1 MGRWLSD
8 NVFASQSWDSVTL
21 VDTVEASAGLVEAV
35 SRYPAGVASAA
46 VTEGGADGI
55 PLSEVRDLTSG
66 ATTDLGREYAVVC
79 FAVPPRILPALA
91 ARIVPALAATSQV
104 LVSAQGMQAPLEALA
119 AVAGERPVIGMH
131 ALFDVGSRQLEGQ
144 AVYVVP
150 AGDPHPNAHR
160 WLVELVRGLG
170 GTVKFGTAAKHDAS
184 MTVVQALAHQALLGF
199 AGAVVSSGL
208 DLHDDVWAARTPLF
222 ETLFGLAVR
231 VLDEAQQPTVAAIQ
245 TVLDGPGASAALQ
258 QAAEAVA
265 GDVAAGAAVG
275 DPAVVE
281 ARIAAIRERF
291 SGALFDTVRGTAAAA
306 VVAAQ
311 SKRLQLAHHQRT
323 GQLVGIRPLGRAD
336 AIRVGRI
343 VEVDPVEVT
352 IDEVLVGR
360 RGRAALLDGPGA
372 QNAARLGLG
381 GKVRRTVFSLG
392 HVDLVVGDDLDRELS
407 SWLAYLR
414 RDVRFLVPESVAGS
428 GVAEVVA
435 PVPGIGH
442 SELVSEVVR
451 TGQRSVVVRVEVRV
465 DRDVDDMVEQLRR
478 RVGDA
483 FRWPRGLSLPLV
495 TPTDR
500 VTYLGPAGTFSEVAA
515 AHLATDLGMPSARL
529 VPVDSFDQ
537 VLGSVAAGG
546 VAVLP
551 ITSSSSGLVSR
562 SADALLRYAGDLTA
576 GGVIDVAVR
585 IDAYIRED
593 LRLDELHGAPVYSHP
608 QALAQCSAFIRRWG
622 LVPSPCAS
630 TADALRTVSESVRP
644 AVALAGE
651 GRGEGLHLKVAERE
665 VDDLSGS
672 VTRFLILGLPGCFG
686 DLVGGSAPTLR
697 SIYLAESLTHVAEVM
712 GSAVGEPGFDEVL
725 SDAAGRA
732 LWVTSRTVVGSPGG
746 AAARHTAEVGAVDGA
761 AGRHT
766 SGVDTTGGAAGRHTS
781 GFGAAA
787 MRSLGRAPWSPRT
800 PVVRVEI

>member
-8 NVFASQSWDSVTL
+8 NVFASQDWDSVTL

-35 SRYPAGVASAA
+35 SRYPAGVATAA

-55 PLSEVRDLTSG
+55 PLSDVRDLASG
-66 ATTDLGREYAVVC
+66 VPTDLGREYAVVC
-79 FAVPPRILPALA
+79 FAVPPRILPPLA
-91 ARIVPALAATSQV
+91 ARIVPQLAATSQV
-104 LVSAQGMQAPLEALA
+104 LVSAQGMQAPLEAVA

-170 GTVKFGTAAKHDAS
+170 GTVKFGTAAKHDLS
-184 MTVVQALAHQALLGF
+184 MTYVQALAHQALLGF

-245 TVLDGPGASAALQ
+245 TVLDGPGASEALRR
-258 QAAEAVA
+258 AAEAVA
-265 GDVAAGAAVG
+265 ADVAAGAAGGVAVGGTGGDGGNDAG
-275 DPAVVE
+275 DPGPVE

-360 RGRAALLDGPGA
+360 RGRAALLDGAGA

-407 SWLAYLR
+407 AWLAYLR

-478 RVGDA
+478 RVADA

-515 AHLATDLGMPSARL
+515 AHLAADLGMPSARL
-529 VPVDSFDQ
+529 VPVDSFDE

-546 VAVLP
+546 VAVMP
-551 ITSSSSGLVSR
+551 ISSSSSGLVTR

-576 GGVIDVAVR
+576 GGVVDVAVR

-593 LRLDELHGAPVYSHP
+593 HRLDELHGAPVYSHP

-630 TADALRTVSESVRP
+630 TADALRTVSESPSP

-672 VTRFLILGLPGCFG
+672 ITRFLIVGQPGCFG

-697 SIYLAESLTHVAEVM
+697 SIYLAESLAHVAAVL
-712 GSAVGEPGFDEVL
+712 GATVGEPGFDEVL
-725 SDAAGRA
+725 SDSAGRA
-732 LWVTSRTVVGSPGG
+732 LWVTSRTLGDAGTR
-746 AAARHTAEVGAVDGA
+746 ALGA
-761 AGRHT
+761 AG
-766 SGVDTTGGAAGRHTS
+766 
-781 GFGAAA
+781 

-800 PVVRVEI
+800 PVVRVEV